1 MPGTCPSPEN
11 PDPHPGRGHCLRG
24 PRDRD
29 ADAGGPGALVC
40 SMHSTAHCSPL
51 ALCNGL
57 CEVRGPSWWWCIGR
71 RVMCSSANV
80 LRWIAH
86 GPLLRGHDQVLR
98 KRHSAQELNIQ
109 EDGRVRVQLRNSK
122 LLGSEFKAERGSQP
136 MRASATATR
145 TVPCLPCRVLVMD
158 EGQVAESGSPA
169 QLLAQK
175 GLFYRLA
182 QESGLA

>member
-1 MPGTCPSPEN
+1 
-11 PDPHPGRGHCLRG
+11 
-24 PRDRD
+24 
-29 ADAGGPGALVC
+29 
-40 SMHSTAHCSPL
+40 
-51 ALCNGL
+51 
-57 CEVRGPSWWWCIGR
+57 
-71 RVMCSSANV
+71 MCSSANV

-86 GPLLRGHDQVLR
+86 GPLLRGRDQVPR
-98 KRHSAQELNIQ
+98 ERHSAQELNIQ
-109 EDGRVRVQLRNSK
+109 EDGRVRVQLGNSK

-145 TVPCLPCRVLVMD
+145 TVLCLPCRVLVMD